1 MNLGS
6 FAWKNLGRTPRRTAL
21 KTFSIGSITAIML
34 NWGCLNSGLCDLLGQ
49 TATSFEIGEFQLHAP
64 GYLANPDLYT
74 TMPHAEAWQDT
85 LTKHGFYSAPRLYGA
100 ALGAAASLSAG
111 VQVRGLNLDR
121 EAQVTR
127 IEHYVDV
134 GSWLT
139 PSKPTGVVL
148 GKLLARHL
156 KLQPG
161 QELVLLSQAAD
172 GSLAN
177 SVFQVVGILKSVNS
191 EIDNRAV
198 YLQEASFRDFFLL
211 EKGVH
216 EVALSRIDRNG
227 SFAAAELTLHQLAAS
242 PELTA
247 DLKSWRQ
254 LKPLLAKII
263 DLLAVSANFI
273 FVFIYLALGGLI
285 LNMTF
290 MAIYDRRRE
299 FGTMLALGM
308 TPRQILM
315 LIMAEAG
322 WSSLLTAAVAAGIG
336 LPVAFI
342 LARTGL
348 DLSPLVDHLSVSGIN
363 LEPIIYPQITVMQT
377 LKPIIFMMLSLLIFG
392 IYPGLEVALMVP
404 VQALSPR

>member
-1 MNLGS
+1 
-6 FAWKNLGRTPRRTAL
+6 
-21 KTFSIGSITAIML
+21 
-34 NWGCLNSGLCDLLGQ
+34 
-49 TATSFEIGEFQLHAP
+49 
-64 GYLANPDLYT
+64 
-74 TMPHAEAWQDT
+74 
-85 LTKHGFYSAPRLYGA
+85 
-100 ALGAAASLSAG
+100 
-111 VQVRGLNLDR
+111 
-121 EAQVTR
+121 
-127 IEHYVDV
+127 V

-148 GKLLARHL
+148 GKRLARHL
-156 KLQPG
+156 QLMPG

-177 SVFQVVGILKSVNS
+177 SLFQVVGILKSVNS

-198 YLQEASFRDFFLL
+198 YVQEATFRDFFLL

-216 EVALSRIDRNG
+216 EVALSRIDRNKP
-227 SFAAAELTLHQLAAS
+227 FAAAEFTLHQLAAS
-242 PELTA
+242 SELSA

-263 DLLAVSANFI
+263 DLLGVSANFI

-290 MAIYDRRRE
+290 MTIYDRRRE
-299 FGTMLALGM
+299 FGTMQALGM

-315 LIMAEAG
+315 IIMAEAG
-322 WSSLLTAAVAAGIG
+322 WSSLITAAIAAGIG

-342 LARTGL
+342 LTRTGL

-363 LEPIIYPQITVMQT
+363 LEPIIYPQITLMQT
-377 LKPIIFMMLSLLIFG
+377 LKPIVFMMLSLLIFG

>member
-1 MNLGS
+1 MNLGG
-6 FAWKNLGRTPRRTAL
+6 FAWKSLGRNPLRTAL
-21 KTFSIGSITAIML
+21 KTSSIGAITAIML
-34 NWGCLNSGLCDLLGQ
+34 IWGCLNAGLGDLLEQ

-64 GYLANPDLYT
+64 GYLANPDLYG
-74 TMPHAEAWQDT
+74 TMQDT
-85 LTKHGFYSAPRLYGA
+85 QPWQGTLSKYGFFSAPRLYGA

-111 VQVRGLNLDR
+111 VQVRGLNLAR

-127 IEHYVDV
+127 IERYVDV

-156 KLQPG
+156 QLMPG

-177 SVFQVVGILKSVNS
+177 SLFQVVGILKSVNS

-198 YLQEASFRDFFLL
+198 YVQEATFRDFFLL

-216 EVALSRIDRNG
+216 EVALSRIDRNKP
-227 SFAAAELTLHQLAAS
+227 FAAAEFTLHQLAAS
-242 PELTA
+242 SELSA

-263 DLLAVSANFI
+263 DLLGVSANFI

-290 MAIYDRRRE
+290 MTIYDRRRE
-299 FGTMLALGM
+299 FGTMQALGM

-315 LIMAEAG
+315 IIMAEAG
-322 WSSLLTAAVAAGIG
+322 WSSLITAAIAAGIG

-342 LARTGL
+342 LTRTGL

-363 LEPIIYPQITVMQT
+363 LEPIIYPQITLMQT
-377 LKPIIFMMLSLLIFG
+377 LKPIVFMMLSLLIFG